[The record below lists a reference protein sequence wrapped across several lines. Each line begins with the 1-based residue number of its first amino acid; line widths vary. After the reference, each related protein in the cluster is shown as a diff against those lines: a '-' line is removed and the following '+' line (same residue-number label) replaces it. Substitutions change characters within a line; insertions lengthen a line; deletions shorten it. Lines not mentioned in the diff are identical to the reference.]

1 MEEQIDLLD
10 QICEFHPSA
19 GVDKGWSWYVGGMK
33 DDGSWYFR
41 KMLDEPIEDLKLFL
55 AKLIEENNKPPR
67 QLTEEELIKSKQYV
81 KLPSG
86 GWCTQ
91 MFLDDLTNYCNKRNF
106 NTLFNSGVINNT
118 DETKKD

>member
-1 MEEQIDLLD
+1 
-10 QICEFHPSA
+10 
-19 GVDKGWSWYVGGMK
+19 MK
-33 DDGSWYFR
+33 
-41 KMLDEPIEDLKLFL
+41 
-55 AKLIEENNKPPR
+55 R

-91 MFLDDLTNYCNKRNF
+91 LFLDDWTNYCNKRDLDI
-106 NTLFNSGVINNT
+106 LFKSGAINNT